1 MDLHE
6 GAGYAIAQA
15 AGGRT
20 VLSLRGL
27 QLTELPAQVRE
38 LRHLRQLNLVGN
50 HLTELPD
57 WIGQL
62 TKLRDVSLEGN
73 AVTRLP
79 DSLAGLTQLRTL
91 SLKDNGLTELPAAL
105 RSLTGL
111 AHLNLYGNLLTA
123 LPDWMGELAGLEEL
137 TLERNH
143 LTGLP
148 DSFGRLGALNRVD
161 IDYNQLTEVPPAL
174 RRLRRLKSLYLS
186 ANEIRDLPE
195 WLWELPQLDTLG
207 LTANPLGV
215 LPDHIGRAVRLR
227 RLALARCGLSELP
240 DSIGDLKGLTMLFV
254 VDNHL
259 RDLPDTAGQLSDQVS
274 IDLGGN
280 PLTALPPEVI
290 SAGTPTLLAFLRER
304 ARASVP
310 QWSSKIVVV
319 GEGRAGKTSLLKAVR
334 KETFDPQE
342 SSTHGLN
349 VDSLRLPH
357 PDPAHAGVTM
367 NLATWDF
374 GGQEIYHATH
384 QFFLTDRSLFVLVW
398 DAQVGWEVSK
408 LYYWLD
414 MIKARAPRAP
424 VVLVATHLG
433 PRPAELPLA
442 ELQKAYPGLI
452 VDSLAADSA
461 TREGIDAVVE
471 SLARHAARLP
481 LMGVLWPQTW
491 LRAAEA
497 VRADPRNHVTPE
509 ELNRLLATNGVT
521 EAGHQRGL
529 RAALHS
535 LGDILAYT
543 EDPELED
550 IAVLRPQW
558 VTDYISKVLDSRR
571 VRESRALFARSHQAE
586 LWSDLDPGLR
596 RYFVAMMEHFDLS
609 YRTDDGT
616 SSLVVELLPLDPP
629 DYGPQ
634 WEAAGQPQHRE
645 IRLRYRLHTVPPGI
659 PTWFIAREH
668 RFTAGLH
675 WRSGALLRQS
685 SEAGDH
691 TALVT
696 VDRLTKTAELRVRG
710 PYPQNFFAVLK
721 DGFERTLQRYP
732 GLEIT
737 RLVPCPGR
745 RPDASGCA
753 HEFPL
758 EQLRDRLERRP
769 ALEKIECPVDYDHHD
784 VRLLL
789 QGIESPTDDV
799 FARMAQET
807 KGAVQTL
814 QSIIEQQGRDQAAP
828 RTDLLEQLQLARAQ
842 RRAIAA
848 EQQRAA
854 LAVWRD
860 GLSHGGLTCPTLL
873 SVTRVARRRALGM
886 LPGSVL
892 RLRLYCEAPGAWHPA
907 PGHKPYEVR
916 ATPQNLLELR
926 PYAWRVLQVLR
937 YAVPMEEAVLGV
949 AADNL
954 NEQLRLD
961 IAAMK
966 ALVGEPRGID
976 AQDGPSRAWRLA
988 RMEWDAEFRAVSA
1001 LLAKLDPHQHW
1012 SGLSKV
1018 VTPEG
1023 DTFWLCEQHA
1033 RPYLPPRPRPPH
1045 TDDSPALPP
1054 G

>member
-1 MDLHE
+1 MLSAAGDGKPNVDLT
-6 GAGYAIAQA
+6 GAG
-15 AGGRT
+15 
-20 VLSLRGL
+20 
-27 QLTELPAQVRE
+27 LTELPPQLRE
-38 LRHLRQLNLVGN
+38 LRHLRRLNLTAN
-50 HLTELPD
+50 LLSELPD
-57 WIGQL
+57 WIGEL
-62 TKLRDVSLEGN
+62 TELEALDLDEN
-73 AVTRLP
+73 SVIRLP
-79 DSLAGLTQLRTL
+79 DSLSGLSRLEILFLAGNGLTEVPAAVRALPRLHELNLRENRLTTLPDWIEELTELVTLNLDRNAILRLPESFGRLDGLGRLDMDHNGLTEVPPPLRGLTSLRALYLAGNKLRELPEWLWSLRELGTLELSDNPLGKLPEHIGHAVHVRQLGLGRC
-91 SLKDNGLTELPAAL
+91 GLTELPGSIGAL
-105 RSLTGL
+105 SQ
-111 AHLNLYGNLLTA
+111 LTA
-123 LPDWMGELAGLEEL
+123 LLL
-137 TLERNH
+137 NH
-143 LTGLP
+143 
-148 DSFGRLGALNRVD
+148 NR
-161 IDYNQLTEVPPAL
+161 
-174 RRLRRLKSLYLS
+174 
-186 ANEIRDLPE
+186 
-195 WLWELPQLDTLG
+195 
-207 LTANPLGV
+207 
-215 LPDHIGRAVRLR
+215 
-227 RLALARCGLSELP
+227 
-240 DSIGDLKGLTMLFV
+240 
-254 VDNHL
+254 L
-259 RDLPDTAGQLSDQVS
+259 RDLPDSVGKFSDGVG
-274 IDLGGN
+274 LVVGGN
-280 PLTALPPEVI
+280 PLTALPPEVV

-357 PDPAHAGVTM
+357 PDPAHDGVTM

-398 DAQVGWEVSK
+398 DAQVGWEASK

-509 ELNRLLATNGVT
+509 ELNRLLATSGV
-521 EAGHQRGL
+521 ADLDHQRSL

-543 EDPELED
+543 DDPELED

-571 VRESRALFARSHQAE
+571 VRESRALFARGHQAE

-596 RYFVAMMEHFDLS
+596 RHFVVMMEHFDLS

-634 WEAAGQPQHRE
+634 WEAAEQPQHRE

-685 SEAGDH
+685 TEDGDH

-696 VDRLTKTAELRVRG
+696 VDRLTKTAELQVRG
-710 PYPQNFFAVLK
+710 PYPQSFFAVLK
-721 DGFERTLQRYP
+721 DGFEQTLQRYP

-745 RPDASGCA
+745 LPDGSDCT
-753 HEFPL
+753 HEFL
-758 EQLRDRLERRP
+758 IEQLKDRLARRP

-789 QGIESPTDDV
+789 QGIESPTAHIS
-799 FARMAQET
+799 ARMAQET
-807 KGAVQTL
+807 KEAVQTL
-814 QSIIEQQGRDQAAP
+814 QSMVEQQGRDQAAG
-828 RTDLLEQLQLARAQ
+828 RTDLLEQLQLAKAQ
-842 RRAIAA
+842 RLAVAA

-854 LAVWRD
+854 LAAWHGR
-860 GLSHGGLTCPTLL
+860 LSHRGMRSPTLL
-873 SVTRVARRRALGM
+873 SVTQVDRRRALGL

-892 RLRLYCEAPGAWHPA
+892 RLRLYCEAPGAWHPV
-907 PGHKPYEVR
+907 PGHEPYEVR
-916 ATPQNLLELR
+916 ATTQKKMELL
-926 PYAWRVLQVLR
+926 PYVRRVLQVLR
-937 YAVPMEEAVLGV
+937 YAVPVAEAELGV
-949 AADNL
+949 AADDVNK
-954 NEQLRLD
+954 QLKDD
-961 IAAMK
+961 IAAME
-966 ALVGEPRGID
+966 ALVDETRGFDDWDPHDDSWGLTETEWGTQFD
-976 AQDGPSRAWRLA
+976 ATL
-988 RMEWDAEFRAVSA
+988 A
-1001 LLAKLDPHQHW
+1001 LLAKLDPDRRW
-1012 SGLSKV
+1012 GGLSKV

-1023 DTFWLCEQHA
+1023 DTFWLCGQHA
-1033 RPYLPPRPRPPH
+1033 RPYLPPRPQPPH
-1045 TDDSPALPP
+1045 ADDTPALPP
-1054 G
+1054 A